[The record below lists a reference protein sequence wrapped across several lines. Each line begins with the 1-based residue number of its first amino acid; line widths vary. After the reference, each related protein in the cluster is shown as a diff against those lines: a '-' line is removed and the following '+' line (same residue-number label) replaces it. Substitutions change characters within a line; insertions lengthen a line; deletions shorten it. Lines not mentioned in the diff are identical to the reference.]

1 MGYDPDSISSDI
13 LKISSLI
20 QKLLGFKKNKKNRK
34 QDFQKSTLHSK
45 SNGKWLPDSQSV
57 RIFKIGQH
65 NQKLYGFNEIGMQ

>member
-1 MGYDPDSISSDI
+1 MGYVPDSISSDI

-20 QKLLGFKKNKKNRK
+20 QKLLGFKKKEKNRK

-45 SNGKWLPDSQSV
+45 SNGKWLPDSKSV

-65 NQKLYGFNEIGMQ
+65 NQKL